1 MKAIR
6 ASRGR
11 AAAPSATYRIQLGP
25 GFGFA
30 AARELVGYLSRLG
43 ISHVYLSP
51 YLQATGGSGHGYDI
65 VDPHRVSADLGGAG
79 ELGLLREALRG
90 VGMAEV
96 VDTVPNHLAVGSR
109 ENRWWWDVLARG
121 PASPYSAYF
130 DIDWQQLAPALGN
143 RLLVPILRGRYRHLL
158 ATGGIQLV
166 PGPEAVEVAYLGW
179 RLPLSPESLSSL
191 LRRAAGAA
199 DPTPS
204 QPAAPDEPGLGEAL
218 DSAFGVAPRAA
229 LGDGFQ
235 ATLGELLNRLNRD
248 PPALHALLS
257 SQHYQLTNWRS
268 ANRHLNYRRFF
279 DVTSL
284 AGLRMEAPEVLAD
297 RDRLLL
303 AWLETG
309 QVTAVRVDHIDGLW
323 DPLGY
328 LSRLHQTSPNAW
340 VVTEKI
346 LAVDEHIPAT
356 WPVAGTTGYDFLRL
370 VGGVLLDHRGE
381 AAMTELYSEF
391 TGEQDSFD
399 TVRDSAKRVVLA
411 QILDSELERL
421 TTQLAQICAR
431 EGRVHRRSELR
442 RALLELVA
450 SFPVYRTYVA
460 PDAATVDPESATRIQ
475 EALARAYR
483 SCADRDLLR
492 MLGDLL
498 LGSAPD
504 RPERQLLL
512 GLQQLTGPAMA
523 KGVED
528 TAFYRYLRLIS
539 LNEVGDDPG
548 RFGVPVEA
556 FHRAM
561 QERQER
567 WPTSLNATSTHDTKR
582 SEDVRARL
590 HLLAEVPSL
599 WADSVRRWAAHNDH
613 HRRRGMPSRND
624 EYHLYQTLVGAWP
637 ITRERLHP
645 ALVKSAREAKTHT
658 SWQRPDP
665 AYEGALVGFADACL
679 DDRVFAAELAALVAH
694 LVGPGRVN
702 SLSQTLIKLT
712 APGVP
717 DIYQGTELWDHSLV
731 DPDNRR
737 AVDYGARQRLL
748 AELEDGAVPDAL
760 ADSGL
765 SKLWLIRNALRVRAE
780 LPDAFGPRGAYRPL
794 PALGSGSD
802 HVLAFARLEKV
813 IAVAQRLPLSRGGRW
828 GDTILTL
835 PPGRW
840 RSQLDGREFA
850 GPEVMVA
857 ELLDAFPVAL
867 LVRDPA

>member
-1 MKAIR
+1 M
-6 ASRGR
+6 
-11 AAAPSATYRIQLGP
+11 APSATYRIQLGP

-30 AARELVGYLSRLG
+30 AARELIGYLGRLG
-43 ISHVYLSP
+43 VSHVYLSP
-51 YLQATGGSGHGYDI
+51 YLQATRGSGHGYDI

-79 ELGLLREALRG
+79 ELELLREALRG
-90 VGMAEV
+90 AGMAEV

-121 PASPYSAYF
+121 PASPYSHYF
-130 DIDWQQLAPALGN
+130 DIDWHPPTAALGN
-143 RLLVPILRGRYRHLL
+143 RLLVPVLRGRYRHLL
-158 ATGGIQLV
+158 ATGGIRLV
-166 PGPEAVEVAYLGW
+166 WGPEAVEVAYLGW
-179 RLPLSPESLSSL
+179 RLPLSPDSQARL
-191 LRRAAGAA
+191 LRRAAREAGLA
-199 DPTPS
+199 DPAPTEL
-204 QPAAPDEPGLGEAL
+204 AAPGEPDPGQPL
-218 DSAFGVAPRAA
+218 DSTSGVAPVDA
-229 LGDGFQ
+229 LGEGFE
-235 ATLGELLNRLNRD
+235 AALGELLKRLNRD
-248 PPALHALLS
+248 PMALHDLLS
-257 SQHYQLTNWRS
+257 SQHYQLANWRS

-279 DVTSL
+279 DVTTL
-284 AGLRMEAPEVLAD
+284 AGLRMEDPDVLAD

-309 QVTAVRVDHIDGLW
+309 QVTAVRVDHIDGLG

-328 LSRLHQTSPNAW
+328 LARLRQASPDAW

-346 LAVDEHIPAT
+346 LAVAEHLPPA

-370 VGGVLLDHRGE
+370 VGGVLLDRRGE

-391 TGEQDSFD
+391 TGELDSFD
-399 TVRDSAKRVVLA
+399 TIRDRAKRGVLA

-431 EGRVHRRSELR
+431 DGSVHRRSELR
-442 RALLELVA
+442 EALLELVA

-460 PDAATVDPESATRIQ
+460 PDAAAVDPESAARIQ
-475 EALARAYR
+475 EALARAHR
-483 SCADRDLLR
+483 SCANPDLLR
-492 MLGDLL
+492 LLGDLL
-498 LGSAPD
+498 LQSAPD
-504 RPERQLLL
+504 GPERQLLL

-548 RFGVPVEA
+548 RFGVPVEE

-590 HLLAEVPSL
+590 HLLAEVPWL
-599 WADSVRRWAAHNDH
+599 WAGSVRRWAAHNDR
-613 HRRRGMPSRND
+613 HRQRGMPSRKD
-624 EYHLYQTLVGAWP
+624 EYYLYQTLVGAWP
-637 ITRERLHP
+637 IARDRLHA
-645 ALVKSAREAKTHT
+645 ALMKSAREAKAHT
-658 SWQRPDP
+658 SWQSPNP
-665 AYEGALVGFADACL
+665 AYEQALVGFADGCL
-679 DDRVFAAELAALVAH
+679 DDPVFATELAAFVAQ

-737 AVDYGARQRLL
+737 AVDYGIRRRLL
-748 AELEDGAVPDAL
+748 AELESGAVPDAL

-765 SKLWLIRNALRVRAE
+765 SKLWLIRSALRVRAQM
-780 LPDAFGPRGAYRPL
+780 PNAFGPSGAYRPL
-794 PALGSGSD
+794 PAAGSGSD
-802 HVLAFARLEKV
+802 HVLAFARVEKV

-828 GDTILTL
+828 GDTALTL
-835 PPGRW
+835 PAGSW
-840 RSQLDGREFA
+840 VSQLDGRNFA

-857 ELLDAFPVAL
+857 DLLGTFPVAL
-867 LVRDPA
+867 LVRGPA